1 MNGLKN
7 IAYAHNGIY
16 LDVKNKM
23 MSFAGKW
30 VDLEFIILSKIDKI
44 HIKVLSF
51 AFTEATFTYCI

>member
-1 MNGLKN
+1 MDKRI
-7 IAYAHNGIY
+7 IAHAHNGIY

-30 VDLEFIILSKIDKI
+30 VDSEFIILSKIDQI
-44 HIKVLSF
+44 HIKVLPF